1 MDNNRPAGKLIKPEQ
16 ALDKR
21 TIKRH
26 QLPYY
31 LEVYNRI
38 TKKPLGYIV
47 NISSQGMML
56 VSNSQTLTHAVFNM
70 YMMLP
75 EPINGHKRIDF
86 DALSQWCKPDV
97 TPGYYDTGFSFTR
110 VPSELQ
116 QLVEALKDYFSFK
129 ALES

>member
-1 MDNNRPAGKLIKPEQ
+1 MESNKPANKPSNIPSRIE
-16 ALDKR
+16 KR
-21 TIKRH
+21 VIKRH

-47 NISSQGMML
+47 NISPQGMML
-56 VSNSQTLTHAVFNM
+56 VSNSQTLTHAIFNM

-75 EPINGHKRIDF
+75 EAINGHKRIDF

-97 TPGYYDTGFSFTR
+97 TPGYYDTGFSFTK
-110 VPSELQ
+110 VPPELAE
-116 QLVEALKDYFSFK
+116 LVEALKDYFTFK
-129 ALES
+129 DTNS